1 MIPVLPDQVLKQHL
15 LERVEVDA
23 RLVQRQIPASAK
35 LVMFQILESFLTLIL
50 VGSIQRHL
58 MVSV

>member
-1 MIPVLPDQVLKQHL
+1 MIPVLRDQVLKQHL
-15 LERVEVDA
+15 LERVEVGA

-35 LVMFQILESFLTLIL
+35 LVMFQILESFLMLIL
-50 VGSIQRHL
+50 VGSIQKHL

>member
-50 VGSIQRHL
+50 VDSIQRHL